1 MSIINSISD
10 FEALFKVPFES
21 KAILYSL
28 KSDFFRNGNDLCKT
42 GEQQLAVDFDDD
54 VKMYNSLPE
63 FPCGEKGCK
72 ILFTTIHDYEVHF
85 RSVHSLVCSEC
96 KRSFPTY
103 NMLDIHIQEKH
114 DSYHE
119 AAESRS
125 LAKFECFLE
134 GCNLYFSSAN
144 QRDGHIIADH
154 NFPPNFKYQNLKK
167 ATPVRDNEQMD
178 VVQDNEPTISSKP
191 STGARKKQYVPRNIC
206 FGRGSARTFARPTS
220 KGKVNRDITMK
231 ELEDAL

>member
-1 MSIINSISD
+1 MSIITSISD

-42 GEQQLAVDFDDD
+42 GEQQFAVDLNDEIQI
-54 VKMYNSLPE
+54 YNTLPE

-72 ILFTTIHDYEVHF
+72 VIFTTIHDYEVHF

-103 NMLDIHIQEKH
+103 NMLDIHIEEKH

-119 AAESRS
+119 AAKSRN
-125 LAKFECFLE
+125 LATYECFLE
-134 GCNLYFSSAN
+134 GCKLSFSSSG
-144 QRDGHIIADH
+144 QRDGHIITDH

-167 ATPVRDNEQMD
+167 TTPVLENEEMD
-178 VVQDNEPTISSKP
+178 VVQENETPSSSKP
-191 STGARKKQYVPRNIC
+191 STGARRKPYVPKNIC
-206 FGRGSARTFARPTS
+206 FGRGSARSFAKTS

-231 ELEDAL
+231 ELADAL